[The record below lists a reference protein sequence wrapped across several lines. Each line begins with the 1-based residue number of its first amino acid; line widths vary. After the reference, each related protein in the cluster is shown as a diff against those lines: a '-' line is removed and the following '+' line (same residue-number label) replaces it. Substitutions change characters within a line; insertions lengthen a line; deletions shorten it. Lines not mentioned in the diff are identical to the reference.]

1 MIHADVPPPAPE
13 ENTKAEQYVVRV
25 ARFIRNRYIQHGLA
39 GEFTVGRTLGVSTK
53 ALLVKVR
60 ESDIADGV
68 DDDEAV
74 DDAGGDIG
82 PSKKE
87 QQSAGRALTALV
99 SSSLAEMMR
108 NALETPP
115 WADLVRTFSLA
126 VNPFGFKI
134 GVGVEIMLRANQHTL
149 AAAERRRLAAL
160 PAPTPPTAGA
170 AGGAAAS
177 AGGGEEEKPA
187 ASAGW
192 RPGSLLKKLSGNP
205 DPAP

>member
-68 DDDEAV
+68 DDDETV
-74 DDAGGDIG
+74 DDVGGDIG

-108 NALETPP
+108 KSGPAHCASHRGGRITHKMSPGSIIF
-115 WADLVRTFSLA
+115 ASR
-126 VNPFGFKI
+126 
-134 GVGVEIMLRANQHTL
+134 L
-149 AAAERRRLAAL
+149 AAARENVAR
-160 PAPTPPTAGA
+160 PDF
-170 AGGAAAS
+170 AS
-177 AGGGEEEKPA
+177 HRG
-187 ASAGW
+187 SA
-192 RPGSLLKKLSGNP
+192 
-205 DPAP
+205 